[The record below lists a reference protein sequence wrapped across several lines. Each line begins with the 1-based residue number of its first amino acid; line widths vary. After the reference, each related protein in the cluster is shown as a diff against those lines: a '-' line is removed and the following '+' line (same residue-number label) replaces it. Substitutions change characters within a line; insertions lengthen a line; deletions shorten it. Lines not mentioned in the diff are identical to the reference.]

1 MVGRLRRKLAIASW
15 GPPRE
20 GNIHGKVTV
29 DATEALAYLEDVR
42 ERTGEKVTITH
53 LVPHDQVA
61 LTFLVSMPDG
71 SDLAKARIDHIDR
84 KPLTQVAAELRQA
97 ATDLRDGR
105 DENWEK
111 NKQVISLLPTWLLR
125 PLLWL
130 TGLLASSFG
139 VNAPA
144 LGVEP
149 FPFGSGVV
157 TSVGMFGL
165 DEAYVPQTP
174 FARVPLWVLVGA
186 VSERP
191 AVVDGQIVARPQLT
205 VTATIDHRFVDGC
218 RSACGHPSRH
228 DRRALAPGRP
238 SASTTGSSTGS
249 RAPRWPASSAG
260 SSPTRGHWT
269 PSCQPEVRFAGPRLT
284 ATQMM
289 TSNPVVHGRSQM
301 MN

>member
-15 GPPRE
+15 RPARE
-20 GNIHGKVTV
+20 GNIHGKVSV
-29 DATEALAYLEDVR
+29 DATDALAYLDDVR

-53 LVPHDQVA
+53 LVGKAVGAALASEPTLNGYIRMGRFVPHDQVA

-71 SDLAKARIDHIDR
+71 SDLAKAKIDHVDR
-84 KPLTQVAAELRQA
+84 KPVAAVAAELRQRA
-97 ATDLRDGR
+97 EDLRTGANED
-105 DENWEK
+105 WEK
-111 NKQVISLLPTWLLR
+111 NKQVIALLPTWLLR
-125 PLLWL
+125 PVLWL

-186 VSERP
+186 VSQRP
-191 AVVDGQIVARPQLT
+191 TVVDGEVVPRPMLT
-205 VTATIDHRFVDGC
+205 VTATIDHRFVDGFQG
-218 RSACGHPSRH
+218 A
-228 DRRALAPGRP
+228 ALAREF
-238 SASTTGSSTGS
+238 
-249 RAPRWPASSAG
+249 RR
-260 SSPTRGHWT
+260 
-269 PSCQPEVRFAGPRLT
+269 VFADPWSLDREAAT
-284 ATQMM
+284 AA
-289 TSNPVVHGRSQM
+289 
-301 MN
+301 

>member
-15 GPPRE
+15 RPARE

-29 DATEALAYLEDVR
+29 DATEALAYLADVR

-53 LVPHDQVA
+53 LVGKAVAAALAAEPTLNGYIRLGSFVPHDQVA

-71 SDLAKARIDHIDR
+71 SDLAKAKIDHVDH
-84 KPLTQVAAELRQA
+84 KPVTEVAAELRQRA
-97 ATDLRDGR
+97 EDLRRGQDEDG
-105 DENWEK
+105 EK
-111 NKQVISLLPTWLLR
+111 NKQVIRLLPTWLLR
-125 PLLWL
+125 PVLWL

-174 FARVPLWVLVGA
+174 FARAVGA
-186 VSERP
+186 GRR
-191 AVVDGQIVARPQLT
+191 GQR
-205 VTATIDHRFVDGC
+205 
-218 RSACGHPSRH
+218 
-228 DRRALAPGRP
+228 APGR
-238 SASTTGSSTGS
+238 
-249 RAPRWPASSAG
+249 
-260 SSPTRGHWT
+260 RG
-269 PSCQPEVRFAGPRLT
+269 R
-284 ATQMM
+284 
-289 TSNPVVHGRSQM
+289 
-301 MN
+301 

>member
-15 GPPRE
+15 RPPRE

-29 DATEALAYLEDVR
+29 DATEALAYLDDVR

-53 LVPHDQVA
+53 LVGKAVASALASEPTLNGYIRLGSFVPHDRVA

-71 SDLAKARIDHIDR
+71 SDLARARIDDIDR
-84 KPLTQVAAELRQA
+84 KPLRAVAAELRQA

-105 DENWEK
+105 DESWER
-111 NKQVISLLPTWLLR
+111 NKQVIALLPTWLLR
-125 PLLWL
+125 PVLWL

-139 VNAPA
+139 VDAPA
-144 LGVEP
+144 LGVER

-191 AVVDGQIVARPQLT
+191 AVVDGAVLPRPMLT
-205 VTATIDHRFVDGC
+205 VTATIDHRFVDGFQG
-218 RSACGHPSRH
+218 A
-228 DRRALAPGRP
+228 ALAREFRRVFADPWSLEDEEP
-238 SASTTGSSTGS
+238 ATL
-249 RAPRWPASSAG
+249 AP
-260 SSPTRGHWT
+260 
-269 PSCQPEVRFAGPRLT
+269 
-284 ATQMM
+284 
-289 TSNPVVHGRSQM
+289 
-301 MN
+301 

>member
-1 MVGRLRRKLAIASW
+1 MVGQLRRKLAIASW
-15 GPPRE
+15 RPARE
-20 GNIHGKVTV
+20 GNIYGKVTV
-29 DATEALAYLEDVR
+29 DATEALAYLDDVR

-53 LVPHDQVA
+53 LVGKAVAAALADEPTLNGYIRAGSFHQHDRVA
-61 LTFLVSMPDG
+61 LTFLVTMPDG
-71 SDLAKARIDHIDR
+71 SDLAKAKIDHIDH
-84 KPLTQVAAELRQA
+84 KDITEVAAELRSA
-97 ATDLRDGR
+97 ALDLRDGN

-165 DEAYVPQTP
+165 DEAFVPQTP

-186 VSERP
+186 VTEKP
-191 AVVDGQIVARPQLT
+191 AVVDGEVVPRPMLT
-205 VTATIDHRFVDGC
+205 VTATIDHRFVDGFQG
-218 RSACGHPSRH
+218 A
-228 DRRALAPGRP
+228 ALAREFRRVFSDPW
-238 SASTTGSSTGS
+238 SLDS
-249 RAPRWPASSAG
+249 RDQQHELA
-260 SSPTRGHWT
+260 
-269 PSCQPEVRFAGPRLT
+269 
-284 ATQMM
+284 
-289 TSNPVVHGRSQM
+289 
-301 MN
+301 

>member
-15 GPPRE
+15 RPARE

-29 DATEALAYLEDVR
+29 DATEALAYIDDVR

-53 LVPHDQVA
+53 LVGKAVGAALAAEPTLNGYIRLGRFVPHDQVA

-71 SDLAKARIDHIDR
+71 SDLAKAKIEHVDR
-84 KPLTQVAAELRQA
+84 KPVTEVAAELRQRA
-97 ATDLRDGR
+97 EDLRRGD
-105 DENWEK
+105 DEDWEK
-111 NKQVISLLPTWLLR
+111 NKQVIRLLPTWLLR
-125 PLLWL
+125 PVLWV

-186 VSERP
+186 VSERA
-191 AVVDGQIVARPQLT
+191 AVVDGEVVPRPMLT
-205 VTATIDHRFVDGC
+205 VTATIDHRFVDGFQG
-218 RSACGHPSRH
+218 A
-228 DRRALAPGRP
+228 ALAREFRRVFADPWSLDRE
-238 SASTTGSSTGS
+238 TT
-249 RAPRWPASSAG
+249 
-260 SSPTRGHWT
+260 
-269 PSCQPEVRFAGPRLT
+269 T
-284 ATQMM
+284 AA
-289 TSNPVVHGRSQM
+289 
-301 MN
+301 